1 MLLKPQIETTLFSKA
16 RDLPE
21 GALRARLESL
31 LKRCAINSGSL
42 SVIEASQRTKRV
54 NASVTGLGAQKRI
67 FLYDTLVERLSA
79 TEVEAVVA
87 HEAGH
92 VHYRHLG
99 KALAGLGLLGF
110 AGAYAM
116 GTAISIA
123 SLEPAEAVGLL
134 LAIYPSVLLT
144 IRPLLVRI
152 SRRFEFQADA
162 FAAMHCGAVAVQDA
176 LGKIFAANYGV
187 WEHHWAYAAV
197 FAGHP
202 SGRERIL
209 RLQQVRVAR

>member
-1 MLLKPQIETTLFSKA
+1 
-16 RDLPE
+16 
-21 GALRARLESL
+21 
-31 LKRCAINSGSL
+31 
-42 SVIEASQRTKRV
+42 
-54 NASVTGLGAQKRI
+54 
-67 FLYDTLVERLSA
+67 
-79 TEVEAVVA
+79 
-87 HEAGH
+87 
-92 VHYRHLG
+92 
-99 KALAGLGLLGF
+99 
-110 AGAYAM
+110 M